1 MDKLQPE
8 ETHADLKVLVSL
20 IETLPPAIQVTLR
33 VAMNPLNSSMNRKKR
48 ILGMVQDAIGQVRLD
63 VKYLMFDLEATR
75 SERDELKVRLGE

>member
-1 MDKLQPE
+1 VDKLQPE

-33 VAMNPLNSSMNRKKR
+33 VAVNQLNSSMNRKKR
-48 ILGMVQDAIGQVRLD
+48 ILGMVQDAIGQVHLD

-75 SERDELKVRLGE
+75 RERDELKTKLGE